1 MVSFLHSRRTKR
13 EFKTF
18 DSGPVYTTAFSGE
31 KAKCSSVL
39 SVRFPQEGPEKE
51 QSDDDTVE
59 EEP

>member
-18 DSGPVYTTAFSGE
+18 DSGPVYTTAFAGE
-31 KAKCSSVL
+31 KAKCSTVFCP
-39 SVRFPQEGPEKE
+39 FPQEGPEKE